1 MRKRLIW
8 TLALAATAAVAI
20 TAVAIAAKPTV
31 VQVGKLILTVN
42 GDFSPKQLSKTK
54 LTPIKVNISGAIK
67 TSDGSHPP
75 ALREVIAEFD
85 KNTAV
90 NVKGLPTCTQGKLIA
105 QDTKHA
111 KAICPNAIV
120 GEGETEVVV
129 EFPEQPPFKAKG
141 PLVFFNG
148 GQKGGKITLFIH
160 AYVAVPAPTA
170 LITQIVIT
178 KTHNGR
184 YGIKTVSKI
193 PVIAGG
199 SGSVISFKFTVNRK
213 FAYKGKQQSY
223 ASAKCP
229 DGHIDS
235 RISKALFSDGTNL
248 KATVIRSC
256 TPKG

>member
-8 TLALAATAAVAI
+8 TLALGAIAAVAFA
-20 TAVAIAAKPTV
+20 AVAIAAKPTV
-31 VQVGKLILTVN
+31 VRQGNLILTVN
-42 GDFSPKQLSKTK
+42 GDFSPKKLSKTK
-54 LTPIKVNISGAIK
+54 LTPIKVNISGKIE
-67 TSDGSHPP
+67 TSDGTHPP
-75 ALREVIAEFD
+75 ALKEVIAEFD

-90 NVKGLPTCTQGKLIA
+90 NVKGLPVCPQGKLIA

-111 KAICPNAIV
+111 KAACPNAIV
-120 GEGETEVVV
+120 GEGSTEVKV
-129 EFPEQPPFKAKG
+129 EFPEQKPFTAKG

-170 LITQIVIT
+170 LITQIAIT

-199 SGSVISFKFTVNRK
+199 SGSVISFSFTVNRR
-213 FAYKGKQQSY
+213 FTYKGKQQSY

-229 DGHIDS
+229 DGHINS
-235 RISKALFSDGTNL
+235 RISKALFSNGLNLTGTVL
-248 KATVIRSC
+248 RTC